1 MAEMI
6 PTNESTVAL
15 ELPTNE
21 NAALCLE
28 LLAPAG
34 LVETELLQLLV
45 GEGDHVV
52 DDLLVLLVVGDGDGG
67 PGDGAKLAALVAQLE
82 QLHLEELLS
91 AGGAHVVDDGDLDV
105 LRGLPGLEEDRP
117 LSSNEILPVK
127 GRLVDSPV
135 LHLDITVG
143 SVLSVDRQ
151 DSVTTT
157 LLGTDTL
164 LGSRSL
170 YTL

>member
-1 MAEMI
+1 MTEMI
-6 PTNESTVAL
+6 STNESTVAL

-67 PGDGAKLAALVAQLE
+67 PGDGAELAALVAQLE
-82 QLHLEELLS
+82 ELHLEELLGP
-91 AGGAHVVDDGDLDV
+91 GGAHVVDDGDLDV
-105 LRGLPGLEEDRP
+105 LRGLPGLEVDRP
-117 LSSNEILPVK
+117 LSSSEILPVK
-127 GRLVDSPV
+127 GRLVYSPV
-135 LHLDITVG
+135 LHLNIPVS
-143 SVLSVDRQ
+143 SVLPVHRQ
-151 DSVTTT
+151 DGVATA
-157 LLGTDTL
+157 LLRADFN
-164 LGSRSL
+164 SL
-170 YTL
+170 